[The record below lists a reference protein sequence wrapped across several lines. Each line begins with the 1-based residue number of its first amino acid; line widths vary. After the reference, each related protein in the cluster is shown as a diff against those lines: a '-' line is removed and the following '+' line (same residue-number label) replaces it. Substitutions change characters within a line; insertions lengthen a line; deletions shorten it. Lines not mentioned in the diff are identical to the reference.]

1 MIRVKDK
8 GERKMSNKNLIV
20 NTPEPKPGIL
30 EEEISLLLR

>member
-20 NTPEPKPGIL
+20 NTPDQSL
-30 EEEISLLLR
+30 VYWSEEISLLLR